1 VIGTLETSMFGTSTP
16 NLGIDERLSKL
27 ENAVYK
33 KTFSTET
40 LFDRTERL
48 KATLLGMPSA
58 EAPDPL
64 VFPGSSSRFM
74 DSAGLQSQSY
84 FDGIASLPENQVE
97 TTMEDVQHYFFE
109 LLNGERQKFGYGALA
124 PDEVAQKLA
133 REHVAEL
140 CHRRVLSHHDAKGNN
155 PDRRY
160 TLAGGNDLL
169 YESLVSIP
177 SPPPS
182 GKLTRAVAA
191 NLLKTIMNRQDER
204 EALMS
209 ADATGLGFALD
220 WTKEKDKVV
229 ACSDVLTRHG
239 VIQPIPNMVQV
250 GDKIEVKGVVMPPFH
265 FEKITLAWEGKPPD
279 TPLPADESDEALPYF
294 APLDYS
300 AYAHH
305 SDSDHS
311 GAVTAL
317 KTAGIIA
324 AIAGGVFVPPVALAA
339 PLIAMSGT
347 TSEPKPASDIPIK
360 GGVKV
365 DGNAFDGKVTVNHEG
380 KEGLY
385 YITVWASLTKYG
397 KPIAISRRAVLA
409 TSTDGGGS
417 PAVAGAENVSAQRVN
432 DDGTPVD
439 SGDPNVKVKHKHKK
453 HQTLQ
458 AQPPTDPQAQLPP
471 SSSSSS
477 VPSLSMPQY
486 AQLPL
491 SSQNYPQQQALNP

>member
-1 VIGTLETSMFGTSTP
+1 MFGAATP
-16 NLGIDERLSKL
+16 SLGIDERLGKL

-48 KATLLGMPSA
+48 KATLLGMPSP

-64 VFPGSSSRFM
+64 VFPGSTSHFM

-84 FDGIASLPENQVE
+84 FDGIASMPENQIE
-97 TTMEDVQHYFFE
+97 TTPEDVQHYFFE
-109 LLNGERQKFGYGALA
+109 LLNAERLKFGYGALA

-133 REHVAEL
+133 KEHVSEL
-140 CHRRVLSHHDAKGNN
+140 CSRHVLSHQDSKGNN

-169 YESLVSIP
+169 YESLVSIQ
-177 SPPPS
+177 PPTTS
-182 GKLTRAVAA
+182 GKWTRAAAA

-209 ADATGLGFALD
+209 ADATGLGFYLD
-220 WTKEKDKVV
+220 WTKDKDKIV

-265 FEKITLAWEGKPPD
+265 FEKITIAWEGKPPGMPS
-279 TPLPADESDEALPYF
+279 TAEEVEEALPYF

-305 SDSDHS
+305 SDNDHS

-339 PLIAMSGT
+339 PIIAMSGSV
-347 TSEPKPASDIPIK
+347 SEPKPASDIPVK

-365 DGNAFDGKVTVNHEG
+365 DGNAFDGRVTVNHEG

-397 KPIAISRRAVLA
+397 KPIAISRRAILA
-409 TSTDGGGS
+409 TSADGTGTTAG
-417 PAVAGAENVSAQRVN
+417 ANQVAGTESVSAARVN
-432 DDGTPVD
+432 DDGTPANPVET
-439 SGDPNVKVKHKHKK
+439 KVKHKHKK

-458 AQPPTDPQAQLPP
+458 AQPPQSDPQAQLPP

-477 VPSLSMPQY
+477 SSSSVPPVSVPQY

-491 SSQNYPQQQALNP
+491 SSQTFPEQQALKQ